1 MAKKTKGF
9 DYINFALSFGLT
21 LAITTYI
28 LYLGGSWLDKRLG
41 TTPIF
46 MMLGIILSIVT
57 VFRQLINEVKDMEKE
72 KAEETAEK
80 PQEEKIQEEMKKED
94 NDQEDNDQEEEIEP
108 KE

>member
-1 MAKKTKGF
+1 MVKKNKGL

-28 LYLGGSWLDKRLG
+28 LYLGGSWLDKWLG

-72 KAEETAEK
+72 KAEETVEK
-80 PQEEKIQEEMKKED
+80 PQEEKLQEEMKKED
-94 NDQEDNDQEEEIEP
+94 QEENDLEEEIEP